1 MSKRPKVNYIILRDT
16 CGLQARLD
24 AAKLKTGISK
34 SRLIRDSV
42 ERSLKKIG
50 V

>member
-1 MSKRPKVNYIILRDT
+1 MSKRLKQTANHITLRDT
-16 CGLQARLD
+16 CQARLD

-34 SRLIRDSV
+34 SRLIRESV
-42 ERSLKKIG
+42 ERALKKIG